1 MKKITFSVIAISL
14 VMGLSSSCKPTPEG
28 ERQTYQML
36 VAARDSV
43 WNQKQRLEQQAKI
56 IKEQAKIIKEQAMLI
71 KLFDNYYHSNE
82 ELLDFL
88 HIDPD
93 TDLETDAG
101 AQYLE
106 DRYQLNKK
114 FNQLESNP
122 NHRH

>member
-1 MKKITFSVIAISL
+1 MKKITFSIIAISL

-28 ERQTYQML
+28 E
-36 VAARDSV
+36 
-43 WNQKQRLEQQAKI
+43 KQRLEQQAKI
-56 IKEQAKIIKEQAMLI
+56 IKEQAMII
-71 KLFDNYYHSNE
+71 KLFDNYYHSTE
-82 ELLDFL
+82 ELLDSI
-88 HIDPD
+88 HIYQD

>member
-1 MKKITFSVIAISL
+1 MYNFSQNMNGITFSIIAISL
-14 VMGLSSSCKPTPEG
+14 VMGLSSFCKPTPEG
-28 ERQTYQML
+28 EKQTYQML

-56 IKEQAKIIKEQAMLI
+56 IKEQAMLI
-71 KLFDNYYHSNE
+71 KLFDNYYHSTE
-82 ELLDFL
+82 ELLDSL

-114 FNQLESNP
+114 FNQPNP

>member
-1 MKKITFSVIAISL
+1 MKKITFSIIAISL
-14 VMGLSSSCKPTPEG
+14 VMGLSSSCKQSPEG
-28 ERQTYQML
+28 ERQTYQ
-36 VAARDSV
+36 
-43 WNQKQRLEQQAKI
+43 RLEQ
-56 IKEQAKIIKEQAMLI
+56 QAKIIKEQAMLI
-71 KLFDNYYHSNE
+71 KLFDNYYHSTE
-82 ELLDFL
+82 ELLDSL

>member
-1 MKKITFSVIAISL
+1 MKKLTISLMALSL
-14 VMGLSSSCKPTPEG
+14 VMGLNSSCKPSTDG
-28 ERQTYQML
+28 ESQTYQMI

-43 WNQKQRLEQQAKI
+43 WNQKQRLNQQARI
-56 IKEQAKIIKEQAMLI
+56 IEEQAKLI
-71 KLFDNYYHSNE
+71 KLFDNYYHSTE
-82 ELLDFL
+82 KLLDSI

-106 DRYQLNKK
+106 DRYNLNQL

-122 NHRH
+122 KHRH

>member
-1 MKKITFSVIAISL
+1 MKKLTISLMALSL
-14 VMGLSSSCKPTPEG
+14 VMGLSSSCKPSTDG
-28 ERQTYQML
+28 ESQTYQML

-43 WNQKQRLEQQAKI
+43 WNQKQRLNQQARI
-56 IKEQAKIIKEQAMLI
+56 IEEQAKLI
-71 KLFDNYYHSNE
+71 KLFDNYYHSTE
-82 ELLDFL
+82 ELLDSI

-114 FNQLESNP
+114 FNQLESNSK
-122 NHRH
+122 HRH

>member
-1 MKKITFSVIAISL
+1 MKKITFSIIAISL
-14 VMGLSSSCKPTPEG
+14 VMGLSSSCKQSPEG
-28 ERQTYQML
+28 NKQTYQML
-36 VAARDSV
+36 
-43 WNQKQRLEQQAKI
+43 EQ
-56 IKEQAKIIKEQAMLI
+56 QAKIIKEQAMLI

-82 ELLDFL
+82 ELLDSL

-93 TDLETDAG
+93 KDLETDAG

-106 DRYQLNKK
+106 DRYNLNQL

>member
-1 MKKITFSVIAISL
+1 MKKITFSIIAISL
-14 VMGLSSSCKPTPEG
+14 VMGLSLSCKQSPEG

-43 WNQKQRLEQQAKI
+43 WNQKQRLEQQAI
-56 IKEQAKIIKEQAMLI
+56 LI
-71 KLFDNYYHSNE
+71 KLFDNYYHSTE

>member
-14 VMGLSSSCKPTPEG
+14 VMMGLSSFCKPTPER
-28 ERQTYQML
+28 EKQTYQML
-36 VAARDSV
+36 VAARDTV
-43 WNQKQRLEQQAKI
+43 WNQKQRLEQ
-56 IKEQAKIIKEQAMLI
+56 QAKIIKEQAMLI
-71 KLFDNYYHSNE
+71 KLFDNYYHSTE
-82 ELLDFL
+82 ELLDSP

>member
-1 MKKITFSVIAISL
+1 MKKITFSIIAISL
-14 VMGLSSSCKPTPEG
+14 VMGFSSSCKQSPEG
-28 ERQTYQML
+28 E
-36 VAARDSV
+36 
-43 WNQKQRLEQQAKI
+43 NQKQRLEQQAKLI
-56 IKEQAKIIKEQAMLI
+56 EEQAMII
-71 KLFDNYYHSNE
+71 KLFDNYYHSTE
-82 ELLDFL
+82 ELLDSI

-93 TDLETDAG
+93 KDLETDAG

>member
-1 MKKITFSVIAISL
+1 MKKITFSIIAILL

-28 ERQTYQML
+28 NKQTYQML
-36 VAARDSV
+36 
-43 WNQKQRLEQQAKI
+43 EQ
-56 IKEQAKIIKEQAMLI
+56 QAKIIKEQAMLI
-71 KLFDNYYHSNE
+71 KLFDNYYYSTE

>member
-14 VMGLSSSCKPTPEG
+14 VIGLSSSCKPTPER
-28 ERQTYQML
+28 EKQTYQML
-36 VAARDSV
+36 VAARDTV

-56 IKEQAKIIKEQAMLI
+56 IKEQAMII
-71 KLFDNYYHSNE
+71 KLFDNYYHSTK
-82 ELLDFL
+82 ELLDSL

-106 DRYQLNKK
+106 NGTRLKT
-114 FNQLESNP
+114 
-122 NHRH
+122 R

>member
-1 MKKITFSVIAISL
+1 MKKITFSIIAISL

-28 ERQTYQML
+28 NKQTYQML
-36 VAARDSV
+36 
-43 WNQKQRLEQQAKI
+43 EQ
-56 IKEQAKIIKEQAMLI
+56 QAKIIKEQAMLI
-71 KLFDNYYHSNE
+71 KLFDNYYHSTE

>member
-28 ERQTYQML
+28 EKQTYQML
-36 VAARDSV
+36 VAARDTV
-43 WNQKQRLEQQAKI
+43 WNQKQRLEQQAKV
-56 IKEQAKIIKEQAMLI
+56 IKEQAMLI
-71 KLFDNYYHSNE
+71 KLFDNYYHSTE
-82 ELLDFL
+82 ELLDSL

-106 DRYQLNKK
+106 DRYKLNKK

>member
-1 MKKITFSVIAISL
+1 MKKITFSIIAISL
-14 VMGLSSSCKPTPEG
+14 VIGLSLSCKQSQEG

-43 WNQKQRLEQQAKI
+43 WNQKQRMEQ
-56 IKEQAKIIKEQAMLI
+56 QAMLI
-71 KLFDNYYHSNE
+71 KLFDNYYHSTE
-82 ELLDFL
+82 ELLDSL
-88 HIDPD
+88 HIDQD

-114 FNQLESNP
+114 FNQLESNH

>member
-14 VMGLSSSCKPTPEG
+14 VIGLSSSCKPTPER
-28 ERQTYQML
+28 EKQTYQML
-36 VAARDSV
+36 VAARDTV
-43 WNQKQRLEQQAKI
+43 WNQKQKLNQQAKLI
-56 IKEQAKIIKEQAMLI
+56 EEQAKLI
-71 KLFDNYYHSNE
+71 KLFDNYYHSTE
-82 ELLDFL
+82 ELLDSL

-106 DRYQLNKK
+106 NKYRLNKK

-122 NHRH
+122 KHRH